1 MYNSKTPRFIFQSHV
16 LSVYC
21 SLKCYFIFKDVELHR
36 KYEAIQLEFTGAG
49 MLLKHFIVQY
59 MEGEGSLSGSL
70 LCTKQKCARTFTA
83 QGGGKVLIY
92 TTIFHSLSTH
102 TTCSHPH
109 TLEIHPCGWTEPL
122 PDPQC
127 LA

>member
-1 MYNSKTPRFIFQSHV
+1 MCNSKTPRFIFQSHV

-83 QGGGKVLIY
+83 QGGESIN
-92 TTIFHSLSTH
+92 IHHHISFSLHTHNLFASTH
-102 TTCSHPH
+102 S
-109 TLEIHPCGWTEPL
+109 
-122 PDPQC
+122 
-127 LA
+127 